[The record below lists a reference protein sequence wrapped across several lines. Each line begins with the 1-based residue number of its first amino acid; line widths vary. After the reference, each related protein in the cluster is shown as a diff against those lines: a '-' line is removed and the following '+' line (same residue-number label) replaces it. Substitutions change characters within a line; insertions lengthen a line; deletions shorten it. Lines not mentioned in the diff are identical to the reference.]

1 MFKFCSK
8 FLATLKNGIAKTKLL
23 RETNEVGNTVL
34 KTVNRKT
41 NEVVK
46 AVEITPTREG
56 LVWFGNRCLKGTQH
70 ATTVSKNGTVVQ
82 KNIVTDLP
90 YYDGTT
96 RRIVQSV
103 KNPGKSDCVA
113 TMVDARPDSV
123 AVNKSLPHNFNYHY
137 EYRRENGKLIP
148 ELIPTRPN
156 SNVNVLTH
164 GRLNV

>member
-1 MFKFCSK
+1 M
-8 FLATLKNGIAKTKLL
+8 
-23 RETNEVGNTVL
+23 
-34 KTVNRKT
+34 
-41 NEVVK
+41 
-46 AVEITPTREG
+46 
-56 LVWFGNRCLKGTQH
+56 QH
-70 ATTVSKNGTVVQ
+70 ITTVSKKGTVVQ

-103 KNPGKSDCVA
+103 KNPGKSDYVA

-123 AVNKSLPHNFNYHY
+123 VVNKSLPHNFNYRY

-148 ELIPTRPN
+148 DWIPTSPN

-164 GRLNV
+164 SRLNV

>member
-1 MFKFCSK
+1 MFKFCGK

-46 AVEITPTREG
+46 VVEKTPTREG
-56 LVWFGNRCLKGTQH
+56 LVWFGNSYLKGTQH
-70 ATTVSKNGTVVQ
+70 VTTVSKNGTVVQ

-103 KNPGKSDCVA
+103 KNPGKSDYVA
-113 TMVDARPDSV
+113 TKVDARPDSV
-123 AVNKSLPHNFNYHY
+123 AVNKSLPNNFNYRY

-148 ELIPTRPN
+148 EWIPTRPN